1 MQIVVPDGSTVSDN
15 LFSAGGTIS
24 PPAGFVNW
32 AAVGGTPSGG
42 WHITN
47 AGRDRIEIPA
57 GLACRQRSRQD
68 SRSAW
73 LHSQGEGT
81 VQRRGFWPAF
91 RTLRSR
97 AWANALRIRQPSRER
112 FLEPAANPL
121 SHTTPNA
128 GLGSGSD
135 FPLFSFRSQCG
146 SFVGDS
152 SPQIAV
158 LASGWVAALLAG
170 QFFHETAA
178 QVTKAKQLVSHP
190 STPWRLAAEALPQ
203 GTVRPLVP

>member
-1 MQIVVPDGSTVSDN
+1 MGADLRARRRSDTLCVPNTGLLVVWEIKKVGQGVQIVVPDGSTVSDN

-97 AWANALRIRQPSRER
+97 AWANALRIR
-112 FLEPAANPL
+112 
-121 SHTTPNA
+121 
-128 GLGSGSD
+128 
-135 FPLFSFRSQCG
+135 
-146 SFVGDS
+146 
-152 SPQIAV
+152 
-158 LASGWVAALLAG
+158 
-170 QFFHETAA
+170 
-178 QVTKAKQLVSHP
+178 
-190 STPWRLAAEALPQ
+190 
-203 GTVRPLVP
+203 